1 VKASPSK
8 LQVGVSPFG
17 SSREVVL
24 DLARRA
30 RDAGLDGL
38 ILGDGFVSTPS
49 FPIWSGGID
58 CFVELA
64 WLAGKVEMESYGIDA
79 IVVPCRDP
87 RVLAKQAA
95 SLAAVTEGRC
105 HIALAAGFWA
115 EDAQLF
121 GFDFAER
128 GARLDEGIRA
138 LLAAWRGES
147 FSGKFWAWE
156 APLPISPCHQIALPE
171 IWLSGAE
178 ATMRRA
184 IRYKLPFEPTR
195 MTPTEVE
202 TLARKYADAG
212 GHELRVRTRMSV
224 STPVRGPG
232 ARDFPTLVGPPEYL
246 AEQLAAYAAL
256 GVTYISVVA
265 GYDDRSCAET
275 IDALGVAMTALT
287 ASTPS

>member
-1 VKASPSK
+1 VTASSAGF
-8 LQVGVSPFG
+8 QVGVSPFG
-17 SSREVVL
+17 SSRDVVL

-64 WLAGKVEMESYGIDA
+64 WLAGHVDMPSYGIDA

-95 SLAAVTEGRC
+95 SLSAVTDGQC
-105 HIALAAGFWA
+105 HIALAAGFWP

-147 FSGKFWAWE
+147 FAGRFWTWQ
-156 APLPISPCHQIALPE
+156 APLPISPYHQVQLPE
-171 IWLSGAE
+171 LWLAGAE
-178 ATMRRA
+178 ATMQRA
-184 IRYKLPFEPTR
+184 VRYGLAFEPTR
-195 MTPTEVE
+195 MTPTEIE
-202 TLARKYADAG
+202 SLARKYTDAG
-212 GHELRVRTRMSV
+212 GRALRVRTRMSV
-224 STPVRGPG
+224 SAPVRGPG
-232 ARDFPTLVGPPEYL
+232 ARDFPTLVGPPDYL
-246 AEQLAAYAAL
+246 ADQLEAYVTL
-256 GVTYISVVA
+256 GATYISVVA

-275 IDALGVAMTALT
+275 IDALGLAVRSLRGI
-287 ASTPS
+287 